1 MESCMGNE
9 KGEGGGKAKG
19 GVEDKAVWH
28 RATTAWRTRQ
38 CGTSP
43 VARSADGLTAV
54 AASNWRCR
62 GGSSGGDP
70 TLEQQLSG

>member
-28 RATTAWRTRQ
+28 LTGGAERGR
-38 CGTSP
+38 
-43 VARSADGLTAV
+43 ADGGGSFELALSGRKQRRRPDARTAV
-54 AASNWRCR
+54 VRMTR
-62 GGSSGGDP
+62 GQRGFR
-70 TLEQQLSG
+70 